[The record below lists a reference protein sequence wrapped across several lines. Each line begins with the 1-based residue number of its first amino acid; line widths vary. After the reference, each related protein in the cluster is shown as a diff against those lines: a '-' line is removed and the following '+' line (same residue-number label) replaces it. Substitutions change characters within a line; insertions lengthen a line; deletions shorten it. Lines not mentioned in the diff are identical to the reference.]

1 MAVRMDPTVSHA
13 AAQKPAQTDAAGPAN
28 ALDFKQFA
36 ALRRADGADPKA
48 LREVARQFESIFT
61 KMMLEGMRSASFGD
75 PMFGSDQSDMY
86 QGMMDDQMA
95 VQLTSGRGIGLADML
110 FRQLSQGH
118 GAVSMAGAG
127 AQAAFDAAAASLP
140 ARAAGSALPE
150 GVGSPDANI
159 SDAQRRRFV
168 EQILPH
174 ARTAA
179 LQLGVDER
187 SVIAQAALETGW
199 GTSKPADGSGT
210 SNNYF
215 GIKAGAHWRGPAVTS
230 DTTEFTDG
238 IAGTE
243 RASFRSYQSVAEN
256 VGDYVH
262 VLTSN
267 PRYAA
272 ALNTG
277 SDVRAFANAL
287 QRGGYATDPRYA
299 EKLVAVA
306 AKLGSLDVKSFK
318 SDGVGPIQAP
328 RTVEGNG

>member
-1 MAVRMDPTVSHA
+1 MAVRLDPNVSNA
-13 AAQKPAQTDAAGPAN
+13 SAQKPAQQPAGGDAAGPAN

-36 ALRRADGADPKA
+36 ALRRADGNDPKA

-95 VQLTSGRGIGLADML
+95 VQLSSGRGIGLADML
-110 FRQLSQGH
+110 FRQLSQG
-118 GAVSMAGAG
+118 GQG
-127 AQAAFDAAAASLP
+127 AQAAFDAAGAALP
-140 ARAAGSALPE
+140 TRGAGSAVVEGAAIPE
-150 GVGSPDANI
+150 GASI
-159 SDAQRRRFV
+159 SDSQRRRFV

-174 ARTAA
+174 ARVAA

-187 SVIAQAALETGW
+187 SIIAQAALETGW
-199 GTSKPADGSGT
+199 GTAKPADGAGS

-215 GIKAGAHWRGPAVTS
+215 GIKAGGHWRGPAVAS

-238 IAGTE
+238 AAAPE
-243 RASFRSYQSVAEN
+243 RASFRSYRNVAESVN
-256 VGDYVH
+256 DYVQ
-262 VLTSN
+262 VLTGS

-277 SDVRAFANAL
+277 TDVHAFANAL

-306 AKLGSLDVKSFK
+306 ARLGSLDVKSFK
-318 SDGVGPIQAP
+318 SGGEAPIQTA

>member
-1 MAVRMDPTVSHA
+1 MAVRMDPNVSNV
-13 AAQKPAQTDAAGPAN
+13 AAQQPAQADAAPAN

-36 ALRRADGADPKA
+36 AMRRADGNDPKA

-95 VQLTSGRGIGLADML
+95 VQLSSGRGIGLADML
-110 FRQLSQGH
+110 FRQLSQG
-118 GAVSMAGAG
+118 GQGAG
-127 AQAAFDAAAASLP
+127 ARAAFDAATAP
-140 ARAAGSALPE
+140 APRRAGGSGATE
-150 GVGSPDANI
+150 SADVDDG
-159 SDAQRRRFV
+159 QRRRFI

-174 ARTAA
+174 ARAA
-179 LQLGVDER
+179 AMQLGVDER

-210 SNNYF
+210 SNNFF
-215 GIKAGAHWRGPAVTS
+215 GIKAGATWRGPTVTS
-230 DTTEFTDG
+230 GTTEFTNG
-238 IAGTE
+238 VAGAE
-243 RASFRSYQSVAEN
+243 QAQFRSYGSVAEN
-256 VGDYVH
+256 VSDYVH
-262 VLTSN
+262 VLTGN

-277 SDVRAFANAL
+277 TDVRAFANAL
-287 QRGGYATDPRYA
+287 QRGGYATDPQYA

-306 AKLGSLDVKSFK
+306 AKLGSLDVNSFK
-318 SDGVGPIQAP
+318 SGDPSPIEEGPIRIA